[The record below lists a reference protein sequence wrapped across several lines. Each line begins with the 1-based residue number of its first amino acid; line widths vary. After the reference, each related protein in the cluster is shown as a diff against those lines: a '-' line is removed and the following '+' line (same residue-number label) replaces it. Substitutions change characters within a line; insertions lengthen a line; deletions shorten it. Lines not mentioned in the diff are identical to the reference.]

1 MGSQRGQ
8 LDSRLGELA
17 NQLAT
22 GDEDPATALEQQRQA
37 VLEQRV
43 VAERALGTA
52 RAALEGIDNVLRE
65 FEQTRHQRDE
75 QSLAQRETI
84 SQRKLHQQ
92 ALVIHAEQLA
102 TQVHEAG
109 FVLTDVIA
117 GPSAD
122 AEGSAWPKRGRAAGR
137 ARGWPY

>member
-52 RAALEGIDNVLRE
+52 RAALEGIDNELRE

-75 QSLAQRETI
+75 QSLAQREAI
-84 SQRKLHQQ
+84 SQRKLDQQ
-92 ALVIHAEQLA
+92 ALVKI
-102 TQVHEAG
+102 
-109 FVLTDVIA
+109 
-117 GPSAD
+117 
-122 AEGSAWPKRGRAAGR
+122 GRAACR
-137 ARGWPY
+137 ERGCQYV

>member
-52 RAALEGIDNVLRE
+52 RAALEGIDNELRE

-75 QSLAQRETI
+75 QSLAQREAI
-84 SQRKLHQQ
+84 SQRTLDQQ
-92 ALVIHAEQLA
+92 ALVIPAPQLSTA
-102 TQVHEAG
+102 VNEAG
-109 FVLTDVIA
+109 FVPADVVA
-117 GPSAD
+117 GL
-122 AEGSAWPKRGRAAGR
+122 AA
-137 ARGWPY
+137 ATTKT